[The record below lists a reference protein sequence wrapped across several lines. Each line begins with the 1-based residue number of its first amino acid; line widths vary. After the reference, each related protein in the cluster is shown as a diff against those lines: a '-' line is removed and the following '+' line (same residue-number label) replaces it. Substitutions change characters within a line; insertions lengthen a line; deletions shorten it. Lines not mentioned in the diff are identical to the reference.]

1 MATRQ
6 RRTVCRAIGIWQ
18 ILLLISLTVNSSDLI
33 GNETS
38 PKALQGPSR
47 VARDFGIPQVGV
59 INTQIGQSWIDNEVT
74 PSAAATDGEFCRR
87 LFLDLIGRIPSTTE
101 LESYLA
107 DRRPGKQRRLVERL
121 LYDDAYRVEYTRHW
135 STVWNNTLIGRSG
148 GDERNSPIDR
158 DGMLKYLRDSFAH
171 NKPYN
176 TLVKELVSATGTNKP
191 GTDSFNGAVNF
202 LAGKLEEGAAQA
214 TAQTSKIFLGLQV
227 QCTQCHNHPFNE
239 WKQQQ
244 YWQMNAF
251 FRQTRTLRRYEAG
264 TRDVRFVELTDEDF
278 AGEDRPIEPDIARV
292 YYELR
297 NGRLEAA
304 LPTFVDGTSIDP
316 SGYLEDVNRR
326 EQLSQLILR
335 SDYMPRIMVNRTWAQ
350 FLGYGFTKP
359 VDDMGPHN
367 PAVNPELLNYLA
379 DEFSKNSYDI
389 KQLMTWIV
397 LSQPYGLSSKTTKN
411 NREDDP
417 QLGNPPQF
425 SHFYVRQ
432 MTAEQLYES
441 LLLASGA
448 AEAQGSYQKQQ
459 KAKDDWLRQ
468 FTIAFGTDE
477 GDETT
482 TFDGT
487 ITQTLMMFNG
497 DLIKQATKAEKGSF
511 LHDVVT
517 DSRSRYTNQIQQL
530 FLAAL
535 SRRANKTESR
545 MAQQLL
551 AAYPGDGNA
560 ALKDLWWALLN
571 SNEFILNH

>member
-1 MATRQ
+1 MINRQ
-6 RRTVCRAIGIWQ
+6 I
-18 ILLLISLTVNSSDLI
+18 
-33 GNETS
+33 E
-38 PKALQGPSR
+38 
-47 VARDFGIPQVGV
+47 
-59 INTQIGQSWIDNEVT
+59 QSWIDNEVT
-74 PSAAATDGEFCRR
+74 PSSVATDGEYCRR
-87 LFLDLIGRIPSTTE
+87 LFLDLIGRIPSTSE
-101 LESYLA
+101 LENYLA
-107 DRRPGKQRRLVERL
+107 DRKPGKQRRLVEQL

-148 GDERNSPIDR
+148 GNERNSPINR
-158 DGMLKYLRDSFAH
+158 EGMLKYLRDSFAH
-171 NKPYN
+171 NKPYDRM
-176 TLVKELVSATGTNKP
+176 VKELVSATGTNTP
-191 GTDSFNGAVNF
+191 GADSFNGAVNF

-227 QCTQCHNHPFNE
+227 QCTQCHNHPFND
-239 WKQQQ
+239 WKQKQ

-251 FRQTRTLRRYEAG
+251 FRQTRTLRRYQAG

-278 AGEDRPIEPDIARV
+278 PGEDRPIEPETARV

-304 LPTFVDGTSIDP
+304 LPTFVDGTSINP
-316 SGYLEDVNRR
+316 SGYLGDVNRR
-326 EQLSQLILR
+326 EKLSQLILR
-335 SDYMPRIMVNRTWAQ
+335 SEYMPRAMVNRTWAH

-359 VDDMGPHN
+359 IDDMGPHN
-367 PAVNPELLNYLA
+367 PAVNSELLQYLA

-389 KQLMTWIV
+389 KQLVTWIV
-397 LSQPYGLSSKTTKN
+397 LSQPYGLSSKTTTN

-441 LLLASGA
+441 LLLASSA
-448 AEAQGSYQKQQ
+448 AKAQGNYQKQQ
-459 KAKDDWLRQ
+459 KAKNDWLRQ

-511 LHDVVT
+511 LHEVVN
-517 DSRSRYTNQIQQL
+517 DSQSRYTNQVQRL

-545 MAQQLL
+545 MTQQLL
-551 AAYPGDGNA
+551 MAYQGDATA